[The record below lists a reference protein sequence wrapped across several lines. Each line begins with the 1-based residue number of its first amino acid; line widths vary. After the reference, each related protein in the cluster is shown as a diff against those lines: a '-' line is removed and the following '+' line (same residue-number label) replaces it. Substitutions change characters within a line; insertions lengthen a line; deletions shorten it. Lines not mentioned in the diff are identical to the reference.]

1 MFKVKE
7 NGSNLSSG
15 EKQLICICRAILQ
28 SNQVVIL
35 DEATANID
43 IKTEEKIQT
52 LIGEE
57 FKRSTV
63 ITIAH
68 RLNTIIQS
76 DRVLVLDQGK
86 KLEYDS
92 PNILKAD
99 PDSEFSQ
106 LLKEL
111 KKKKENK

>member
-1 MFKVKE
+1 
-7 NGSNLSSG
+7 
-15 EKQLICICRAILQ
+15 
-28 SNQVVIL
+28 
-35 DEATANID
+35 
-43 IKTEEKIQT
+43 
-52 LIGEE
+52 
-57 FKRSTV
+57 V

-86 KLEYDS
+86 MLEYDAPS
-92 PNILKAD
+92 VLKGN

-111 KKKKENK
+111 KKKKEK